1 MLLEITE
8 KECSSALNRSG
19 IPGVDY
25 CLNPYTG
32 CSHGCVYCYASFM
45 KRFCGIEK
53 RWGSFV
59 QVKVNFGD
67 KLGRQLMRLKSGC
80 VMLSSVTDPYQPVE
94 EKYGL
99 TRKSLE
105 LLADTGFSVS
115 ILTKS
120 DLVLRD
126 LDILKAIT
134 DIEIGFTITTADS
147 TTADR
152 EKARLL
158 EPGAVEP
165 SRRFRA
171 LARLAEAGLE
181 TWVFIAPVIPGV
193 TDSEMNLARILEEA
207 ARAGVRRV
215 EYDPLNFY
223 PTAVANLRY
232 LIQTHWPRSL
242 SQFQAACNDRHTFK
256 NQLSYIA
263 QKLWPA
269 YGFRFGL

>member
-67 KLGRQLMRLKSGC
+67 KLGRQLKRLKSGC

-126 LDILKAIT
+126 LDILKAIP
-134 DIEIGFTITTADS
+134 DIEIGFTIATT
-147 TTADR
+147 DR

-171 LARLAEAGLE
+171 LTRLAEAGLE
-181 TWVFIAPVIPGV
+181 TWIFIAPVIPGV
-193 TDSEMNLARILEEA
+193 TDSERNLSYILEVA
-207 ARAGVRRV
+207 ARTGVRRV

-232 LIQTHWPRSL
+232 LIQRHWPRSL
-242 SQFQAACNDRHTFK
+242 SQFQAAYNDQYTFK